1 MEIEK
6 VLFEDYEKI
15 SDLNKRNNLSILEKL
30 DWENLWK
37 KIHIFDENSDWTI
50 GWKLVNEKYNCWNLS
65 KYPLYF

>member
-1 MEIEK
+1 MKIEK

-37 KIHIFDENSDWTI
+37 KN
-50 GWKLVNEKYNCWNLS
+50 
-65 KYPLYF
+65 PYFL